1 MFRRLFAEGAF
12 AAAFI
17 PIFSS
22 ILEQEGREKARE
34 LAEQAFAVLF
44 VILVLF
50 VTLLTACGQKG
61 PLFLPGEPEQLA
73 QHTAI
78 AAEYSAKDLMVD

>member
-1 MFRRLFAEGAF
+1 MMVNNRATSA
-12 AAAFI
+12 
-17 PIFSS
+17 
-22 ILEQEGREKARE
+22 
-34 LAEQAFAVLF
+34 
-44 VILVLF
+44 VIL
-50 VTLLTACGQKG
+50 LLLVSLLSACGQKG

>member
-1 MFRRLFAEGAF
+1 MCVTNIMVNNRATSA
-12 AAAFI
+12 
-17 PIFSS
+17 
-22 ILEQEGREKARE
+22 
-34 LAEQAFAVLF
+34 
-44 VILVLF
+44 VILLLF

>member
-1 MFRRLFAEGAF
+1 MCVTNIMVNNRATSAV
-12 AAAFI
+12 
-17 PIFSS
+17 
-22 ILEQEGREKARE
+22 IL
-34 LAEQAFAVLF
+34 LLF
-44 VILVLF
+44 VS
-50 VTLLTACGQKG
+50 LLSACGQKG